1 MDIGVAVERGAL
13 SLADIRAVTGTEP
26 VFLSP
31 VNVAELQ
38 MGIELV
44 EDEATRHKALAAM
57 RRLRR
62 KPLLRMD
69 HDTGE
74 VFGRLAA
81 QLRKRGRGEEF
92 RVMDLWLAAQAVQ
105 RKFELFGLGGSE
117 RWLMA
122 FVPDAFP
129 QGLRS
134 PAENG
139 LRRGGNPSHFLDCC
153 CRAKFISCS
162 SV

>member
-1 MDIGVAVERGAL
+1 MGFLIDTDIWVAVERGKVAP
-13 SLADIRAVTGTEP
+13 ADIHAITGTEP

-44 EDEATRHKALAAM
+44 EDETTRRRALAVM

-69 HDTGE
+69 YRTGE
-74 VFGRLAA
+74 VFGHLAA
-81 QLRKRGRGEEF
+81 QLRKQGRGEEF

-105 RKFELFGLGGSE
+105 RKFKVLTFNGKHFKDIPGLN
-117 RWLMA
+117 L
-122 FVPDAFP
+122 VVLP
-129 QGLRS
+129 QT
-134 PAENG
+134 
-139 LRRGGNPSHFLDCC
+139 
-153 CRAKFISCS
+153 
-162 SV
+162 